1 MNRRPQVC
9 AVLLAALSVAAPAA
23 QGQED
28 EELAA
33 ASKPLSSVSGGI
45 GLVNRD
51 GARFGQYSGLN
62 ERGGYALL
70 DFYLSRRNDATGH
83 WLEFSGRNLGLDSRE
98 LRLDH
103 RQQGNWRYFIDFSQT
118 PRFSPYTVSTTLA
131 GIDTSTQVEGGTA
144 RRDVQLET
152 RRDALSFGFDK
163 QLGRGF
169 DLSLRFRNEDKSG
182 TRLWGHHSVRFLVDP
197 IDYRT
202 QQWEAMLG
210 YTGDRLQLSGGYNGS
225 SFTNQ
230 LSFVQTPV
238 GGGLTPIALPPGNE
252 SHQFSLA
259 GGYNITPTARATF
272 KVAYAR
278 ATQNDTF
285 FLAPIASVPRTDLGG
300 RIDTTQVQLGLTAR
314 PLPKLTLRANLRH
327 EDRDDRTPV
336 HVYTVFA
343 AGTTSD
349 GTNEP
354 RSHTITT
361 GKFEASYALPM
372 GFRLTGGA
380 DLEHRKRNTSAIR
393 AVSFRDNTDESTARV
408 ELRRSLSETLNG
420 ALSVVS
426 SRRDGSD
433 WYTNVRTGVGNV
445 GSNLIHPL
453 HLADR
458 DRDKVRLVLD
468 WAPLE
473 PLTVNFSLD
482 GSSDSYSGRA
492 LGPRKGSAQHY
503 SVDAAYSFSEKWQAT
518 AWFSRNDTKAEQETC
533 ESAST
538 SGVCP
543 NSAADPLW
551 SAQLRNVG
559 DAVGIG
565 MRGKPSTD
573 LSIGADLT
581 HARDRGEFRQTPLRA
596 GVAAATVPAIPDVNY
611 RRTSLNLFGSY
622 ALNKQA
628 SVRLQYVLER
638 FRTDDWYW
646 TDFVYG
652 DGTTVSQNP
661 NQTVQFI
668 GASYRYEFR

>member
-238 GGGLTPIALPPGNE
+238 GGG
-252 SHQFSLA
+252 Q
-259 GGYNITPTARATF
+259 
-272 KVAYAR
+272 
-278 ATQNDTF
+278 
-285 FLAPIASVPRTDLGG
+285 
-300 RIDTTQVQLGLTAR
+300 
-314 PLPKLTLRANLRH
+314 
-327 EDRDDRTPV
+327 
-336 HVYTVFA
+336 
-343 AGTTSD
+343 
-349 GTNEP
+349 
-354 RSHTITT
+354 
-361 GKFEASYALPM
+361 
-372 GFRLTGGA
+372 
-380 DLEHRKRNTSAIR
+380 
-393 AVSFRDNTDESTARV
+393 
-408 ELRRSLSETLNG
+408 
-420 ALSVVS
+420 
-426 SRRDGSD
+426 
-433 WYTNVRTGVGNV
+433 
-445 GSNLIHPL
+445 
-453 HLADR
+453 
-458 DRDKVRLVLD
+458 
-468 WAPLE
+468 
-473 PLTVNFSLD
+473 
-482 GSSDSYSGRA
+482 
-492 LGPRKGSAQHY
+492 
-503 SVDAAYSFSEKWQAT
+503 
-518 AWFSRNDTKAEQETC
+518 
-533 ESAST
+533 
-538 SGVCP
+538 
-543 NSAADPLW
+543 
-551 SAQLRNVG
+551 
-559 DAVGIG
+559 
-565 MRGKPSTD
+565 RGK
-573 LSIGADLT
+573 
-581 HARDRGEFRQTPLRA
+581 QTETGPEVIACLR
-596 GVAAATVPAIPDVNY
+596 
-611 RRTSLNLFGSY
+611 
-622 ALNKQA
+622 
-628 SVRLQYVLER
+628 
-638 FRTDDWYW
+638 
-646 TDFVYG
+646 
-652 DGTTVSQNP
+652 
-661 NQTVQFI
+661 
-668 GASYRYEFR
+668 